1 MTDTTRPTNTT
12 DAYGKDSAYG
22 KEIAMTVIGAG
33 SYGTSLAISLARNGA
48 NVVLWGHD
56 PVHMSRLESE
66 RANNEFLPN
75 IDFPESLIIESDLE
89 KAVTASRDL
98 LVVVPSHVF
107 GIVLNSLK
115 PHLTTNSRICWAT
128 KGLEPETGR
137 LLKDVAHDVLGDGYS
152 LAVLSGPTFAKELA
166 MGMPTAISVAS
177 PDEVFLEELQ
187 EKIHCGKTFRVYA
200 NSDFIGM
207 QLGGAV
213 KNVIA
218 IGAGMSD
225 GIGFGANARTA
236 LITRGLA
243 EMSRL
248 GAALGAQPETFMG
261 MAGLGDLV
269 LTCTDN
275 QSRNRRFGLALGAGK
290 DVDTAQEEIGQVV
303 EGYRNTK
310 EVWLLSERMGVEMP
324 IVEQIYQVLYQGKD
338 AHLAAQDLLA
348 RDKKSER

>member
-1 MTDTTRPTNTT
+1 MGAIQANCIYQQPI
-12 DAYGKDSAYG
+12 
-22 KEIAMTVIGAG
+22 EMVVIGAG

-56 PVHMSRLESE
+56 PEHMAKLDADREN
-66 RANNEFLPN
+66 REFLPN
-75 IDFPESLIIESDLE
+75 IKFPDSLIIETDIQ
-89 KAVTASRDL
+89 KAVQGCRDL
-98 LVVVPSHVF
+98 LIVVPSHVF
-107 GIVLNSLK
+107 GIVLHSLK
-115 PHLTTNSRICWAT
+115 PYLRADSRVCWAT
-128 KGLEPETGR
+128 KGLEPDTGR
-137 LLKDVAHDVLGDGYS
+137 LLQDVAHGVIGQHYP

-177 PDEVFLEELQ
+177 PNKEFVSELQ
-187 EKIHCGKTFRVYA
+187 EKIHCSKTFRVYA
-200 NSDFIGM
+200 NEDFIGI

-243 EMSRL
+243 EMTRL
-248 GAALGAQPETFMG
+248 GVALGAQPETFMG

-275 QSRNRRFGLALGAGK
+275 QSRNRRFGLALGEGK
-290 DVDTAQEEIGQVV
+290 DVDTAQTEIGQVV

-310 EVWLLSERMGVEMP
+310 EVWMLAKRMGVEMP
-324 IVEQIYQVLYQGKD
+324 IVDQIYRVLYQEKD
-338 AHLAAQDLLA
+338 ARLAAQDLLA

>member
-1 MTDTTRPTNTT
+1 MSETQNHNS
-12 DAYGKDSAYG
+12 YGKPV
-22 KEIAMTVIGAG
+22 EMTVIGAG

-48 NVVLWGHD
+48 NIVLWGHD
-56 PVHMSRLESE
+56 AEHMARLDAD
-66 RANNEFLPN
+66 RANHEFLPG
-75 IDFPESLIIESDLE
+75 IAFPDTLIVETDLQ
-89 KAVTASRDL
+89 KAVQASRDL

-107 GIVLNSLK
+107 GIVLKSLQ
-115 PHLTTNSRICWAT
+115 PHLRADSRICWAT

-137 LLKDVAHDVLGDGYS
+137 LLQDVAHDVLGDSYP

-177 PDEVFLEELQ
+177 PDTQFVRDLQ
-187 EKIHCGKTFRVYA
+187 EKIHCSKTFRVYA

-275 QSRNRRFGLALGAGK
+275 QSRNRRFGLALGQGK
-290 DVDTAQEEIGQVV
+290 DVDTAQTDIGQVV

-310 EVWLLSERMGVEMP
+310 EVWMLAKRMGVEMP

-338 AHLAAQDLLA
+338 ARLAAQDLLA
-348 RDKKSER
+348 RDKKMER

>member
-1 MTDTTRPTNTT
+1 MTKNANNTISM
-12 DAYGKDSAYG
+12 A
-22 KEIAMTVIGAG
+22 VLGAG
-33 SYGTSLAISLARNGA
+33 SYGTALAIALSRNGA
-48 NVVLWGHD
+48 NVILWGHE
-56 PVHMSRLESE
+56 PEHMAQLEID
-66 RANNEFLPN
+66 RANEAFLPGVR
-75 IDFPESLIIESDLE
+75 FPDSLIVTSNLQD
-89 KAVTASRDL
+89 AVEDSRDI

-107 GIVLNSLK
+107 GMVLSQVK
-115 PHLTTNSRICWAT
+115 PFLHSDSRICWAT

-137 LLKDVAHDVLGDGYS
+137 LLKDVAVDTLGSDVP
-152 LAVLSGPTFAKELA
+152 LAVLSGPTFAQELA
-166 MGMPTAISVAS
+166 AGLPTAISVAS
-177 PDEVFLEELQ
+177 PDAEFVADLQ
-187 EKIHCGKTFRVYA
+187 EKIHCDKTFRVYS
-200 NSDFIGM
+200 NNDFIGM

-243 EMSRL
+243 EMCRL

-290 DVDTAQEEIGQVV
+290 SVEQAQQDIGQVV

-310 EVWLLSERMGVEMP
+310 EVWQLAKRNGVEMP
-324 IVEQIYQVLYQGKD
+324 ITEQIYQVLYQGKD
-338 AHLAAQDLLA
+338 AREAAKELLA
-348 RDKKSER
+348 REKKYE

>member
-1 MTDTTRPTNTT
+1 MSETHNHNG
-12 DAYGKDSAYG
+12 YGKPI
-22 KEIAMTVIGAG
+22 EMTVIGAG

-48 NVVLWGHD
+48 NIVLWGHE
-56 PVHMSRLESE
+56 VEHMARLAAE
-66 RANNEFLPN
+66 RANHEFLPD
-75 IDFPESLIIESDLE
+75 IAFPDSLIVETDLQ
-89 KAVTASRDL
+89 KAVQSCRDL

-107 GIVLNSLK
+107 GLVLNSLK
-115 PHLTTNSRICWAT
+115 PYLRADSRICWAT

-137 LLKDVAHDVLGDGYS
+137 LLQEVAHDVIGDSYP

-177 PDEVFLEELQ
+177 PDAQFVVDLQ
-187 EKIHCGKTFRVYA
+187 EKIHCSKTFRVYA

-248 GAALGAQPETFMG
+248 GAALGAKPETFMG

-275 QSRNRRFGLALGAGK
+275 QSRNRRFGLALGQGK
-290 DVDTAQEEIGQVV
+290 DVDSAQSDIGQVV

-310 EVWLLSERMGVEMP
+310 EVWMLAKRMGVEMP

-338 AHLAAQDLLA
+338 ARLAAQDLLA
-348 RDKKSER
+348 RDKKMER

>member
-1 MTDTTRPTNTT
+1 MTNTNP
-12 DAYGKDSAYG
+12 SNAYG

-33 SYGTSLAISLARNGA
+33 SYGTSLAISLARNGE
-48 NVVLWGHD
+48 NVVIWGHEKE
-56 PVHMSRLESE
+56 HMDQLEAD
-66 RANNEFLPN
+66 RANEAFLPGVA
-75 IDFPESLIIESDLE
+75 FPETLIVESDIE

-98 LVVVPSHVF
+98 LIVVPSHVF
-107 GIVLNSLK
+107 GIVLNSIK
-115 PHLTTNSRICWAT
+115 PHLSADTRICWAT

-137 LLKDVAHDVLGDGYS
+137 LLKEVAYDVIGEDYS

-177 PDEVFLEELQ
+177 PDAEFVKDLQ
-187 EKIHCGKTFRVYA
+187 EKIHCSKTFRVYA
-200 NSDFIGM
+200 NEDFTGM

-248 GAALGAQPETFMG
+248 GAALGAKPETFMG

-275 QSRNRRFGLALGAGK
+275 QSRNRRFGLALGQGK
-290 DVDTAQEEIGQVV
+290 DAQAAQDEIGQVV

-310 EVWLLSERMGVEMP
+310 EVWLLANRMDVEMP

-338 AHLAAQDLLA
+338 ARAAAQDLLA
-348 RDKKSER
+348 RDKKSEG

>member
-1 MTDTTRPTNTT
+1 MAGTQIEAIYPQPV
-12 DAYGKDSAYG
+12 
-22 KEIAMTVIGAG
+22 EMTVIGAG
-33 SYGTSLAISLARNGA
+33 SYGTSLAISLARNGGK
-48 NVVLWGHD
+48 VVLWGHE
-56 PVHMSRLESE
+56 PEHMAKLQADREN
-66 RANNEFLPN
+66 REFLPGVP
-75 IDFPESLIIESDLE
+75 FPDSLIIESDIHR
-89 KAVTASRDL
+89 AVQGCRDL

-107 GIVLNSLK
+107 GIVLNSIK
-115 PHLTTNSRICWAT
+115 PHLRPDSRICWAT

-137 LLKDVAHDVLGDGYS
+137 LLQDVAYDTIGSHYP
-152 LAVLSGPTFAKELA
+152 LAVISGPTFAKELA
-166 MGMPTAISVAS
+166 MGMPTAIAVAS
-177 PDEVFLEELQ
+177 PDQQFLTDLQ
-187 EKIHCGKTFRVYA
+187 EKIHCSKTFRVYA
-200 NSDFIGM
+200 NDDFIGI

-243 EMSRL
+243 EMCRL
-248 GAALGAQPETFMG
+248 GAALGAQAETFMG

-275 QSRNRRFGLALGAGK
+275 QSRNRRFGLALGQGK
-290 DVDTAQEEIGQVV
+290 SVETAQSEIGQVV

-310 EVWLLSERMGVEMP
+310 EVWLLAKRMGVEMP
-324 IVEQIYQVLYQGKD
+324 IVEQIYQVLYQDKD
-338 AHLAAQDLLA
+338 ARLAAQDLLA

>member
-1 MTDTTRPTNTT
+1 MSETQNHNS
-12 DAYGKDSAYG
+12 YGKPV
-22 KEIAMTVIGAG
+22 EMTVIGAG

-48 NVVLWGHD
+48 NIVLWGHD
-56 PVHMSRLESE
+56 AEHMARLDAD
-66 RANNEFLPN
+66 RANHEFLPG
-75 IDFPESLIIESDLE
+75 IAFPNTLIVETDLQ
-89 KAVTASRDL
+89 KAVQASRDL

-107 GIVLNSLK
+107 GIVLKSLQ
-115 PHLTTNSRICWAT
+115 PHLRADSRICWAT

-137 LLKDVAHDVLGDGYS
+137 LLQDVAHDVLGDSYP

-177 PDEVFLEELQ
+177 PDAQFVRDLQ
-187 EKIHCGKTFRVYA
+187 EKIHCSKTFRVYA

-275 QSRNRRFGLALGAGK
+275 QSRNRRFGLALGQGK
-290 DVDTAQEEIGQVV
+290 DVDTAQTDIGQVV

-310 EVWLLSERMGVEMP
+310 EVWMLAKRMGVEMP

-338 AHLAAQDLLA
+338 ARLAAQDLLA
-348 RDKKSER
+348 RDKKMER

>member
-1 MTDTTRPTNTT
+1 MTGTQVEAIYPQPI
-12 DAYGKDSAYG
+12 
-22 KEIAMTVIGAG
+22 EMTVIGAG
-33 SYGTSLAISLARNGA
+33 SYGTSLAISLARNGG
-48 NVVLWGHD
+48 NVVLWGHE
-56 PVHMSRLESE
+56 PEHMAKLQADRE
-66 RANNEFLPN
+66 NCEFLPGVA
-75 IDFPESLIIESDLE
+75 FPDSLIIESDIH
-89 KAVTASRDL
+89 KAVQGCRDL

-107 GIVLNSLK
+107 GIVLNSIK
-115 PHLTTNSRICWAT
+115 PHLRPDSRICWAT

-137 LLKDVAHDVLGDGYS
+137 LLQDVAYDAIGHNYP
-152 LAVLSGPTFAKELA
+152 LAVISGPTFAKELA
-166 MGMPTAISVAS
+166 MGMPTAIAVAS
-177 PDEVFLEELQ
+177 PDQNFLTDLQ
-187 EKIHCGKTFRVYA
+187 EKIHCSKTFRVYA
-200 NSDFIGM
+200 NDDFIGI

-243 EMSRL
+243 EMCRL
-248 GAALGAQPETFMG
+248 GAALGTEAETFMG

-275 QSRNRRFGLALGAGK
+275 QSRNRRFGLALGQGK
-290 DVDTAQEEIGQVV
+290 SVETAQNEIGQVV

-310 EVWLLSERMGVEMP
+310 EVWMLAKRMGVEMP
-324 IVEQIYQVLYQGKD
+324 IVEQIYQVLYQDKD
-338 AHLAAQDLLA
+338 ARLAAQDLLA

>member
-1 MTDTTRPTNTT
+1 MTNAT
-12 DAYGKDSAYG
+12 DNNDVV
-22 KEIAMTVIGAG
+22 MTVIGAG
-33 SYGTSLAISLARNGA
+33 SYGTSLAIALSRNGSK
-48 NVVLWGHD
+48 VILWGHE
-56 PVHMSRLESE
+56 PAHMAALEQDRSNE
-66 RANNEFLPN
+66 EFLPG
-75 IDFPESLIIESDLE
+75 IDFPESLIIESDLS
-89 KAVTASRDL
+89 KAVAASRDL

-107 GIVLNSLK
+107 GVVLKDLK
-115 PHLTTNSRICWAT
+115 PHLRSDTRICWAT

-137 LLKDVAHDVLGDGYS
+137 LLKDVAHDVLGDDMS
-152 LAVLSGPTFAKELA
+152 FAVLSGPTFAKELA
-166 MGMPTAISVAS
+166 AGMPTAIAVAS
-177 PDEVFLEELQ
+177 PDQAFVKDLQ
-187 EKIHCGKTFRVYA
+187 NTIHCSKTLRVYA
-200 NSDFIGM
+200 NNDFTGM

-243 EMSRL
+243 EMCRL

-275 QSRNRRFGLALGAGK
+275 QSRNRRFGLALGQGK
-290 DVDTAQEEIGQVV
+290 DVDTAQLEIGQVV

-310 EVWLLSERMGVEMP
+310 EVWLLANRMGVEMP
-324 IVEQIYQVLYQGKD
+324 IVDQIYQVLYQGKD
-338 AHLAAQDLLA
+338 ARVAAQDLLA
-348 RDKKSER
+348 RQKKAEG

>member
-1 MTDTTRPTNTT
+1 MKDKTNN
-12 DAYGKDSAYG
+12 AYGKD
-22 KEIAMTVIGAG
+22 IAMTVLGAG

-48 NVVLWGHD
+48 NVVIWGHD
-56 PVHMSRLESE
+56 PEHMAQLEAD
-66 RANNEFLPN
+66 RANHEFLPG
-75 IDFPESLIIESDLE
+75 IEFPESLIVESDLE
-89 KAVTASRDL
+89 KAVQSSRDL

-107 GIVLNSLK
+107 GIVLNNVK
-115 PHLTTNSRICWAT
+115 PFLREDTRICWAT

-137 LLKDVAHDVLGDGYS
+137 LLKEVAFDAIGEGYS

-177 PDEVFLEELQ
+177 PDAEFVADLQ
-187 EKIHCGKTFRVYA
+187 EKIHCSKTFRVYA

-243 EMSRL
+243 EMTRL

-275 QSRNRRFGLALGAGK
+275 QSRNRRFGLALGQGK

-310 EVWLLSERMGVEMP
+310 EVYLLAERMGVEMP
-324 IVEQIYQVLYQGKD
+324 IVDQIYQVLYQGKD
-338 AHLAAQDLLA
+338 AHLAAKDLLA
-348 RDKKSER
+348 RDKKAEA

>member
-1 MTDTTRPTNTT
+1 MNN
-12 DAYGKDSAYG
+12 AYG
-22 KEIAMTVIGAG
+22 KEITMTVIGAG

-48 NVVLWGHD
+48 NVVIWGHD
-56 PVHMSRLESE
+56 PQHMARLQAD
-66 RANNEFLPN
+66 RANHEFLPG
-75 IDFPESLIIESDLE
+75 IEFPDSLIVEADLE
-89 KAVTASRDL
+89 KAVSASRDL

-107 GIVLNSLK
+107 GVVLTSIK
-115 PHLTTNSRICWAT
+115 PHLRADTRICWAT

-137 LLKDVAHDVLGDGYS
+137 LLKDVAHDVLGSDYP

-177 PDEVFLEELQ
+177 PDATFVADLQ
-187 EKIHCGKTFRVYA
+187 EKIHCSKTFRVYA
-200 NSDFIGM
+200 NNDFTGM

-243 EMSRL
+243 EMTRL
-248 GAALGAQPETFMG
+248 GTALGAQQETFMG

-275 QSRNRRFGLALGAGK
+275 QSRNRRFGLALGQGK
-290 DVDTAQEEIGQVV
+290 GVDEAQTDIGQVV

-310 EVWLLSERMGVEMP
+310 EVWLLSQRMGVEMP
-324 IVEQIYQVLYQGKD
+324 IVDQIYQVLYQGKD
-338 AHLAAQDLLA
+338 ARNAAQDLLA
-348 RDKKSER
+348 RDKKAEK

>member
-1 MTDTTRPTNTT
+1 MKNKTNN
-12 DAYGKDSAYG
+12 AYG
-22 KEIAMTVIGAG
+22 KEIAMTVLGAG

-48 NVVLWGHD
+48 NVVIWGHD
-56 PVHMSRLESE
+56 PEHMARLEAE
-66 RANNEFLPN
+66 RANHEFLPG
-75 IDFPESLIIESDLE
+75 IEFPQSLIVESDLE
-89 KAVTASRDL
+89 KAVQASRDL

-107 GIVLNSLK
+107 GIVLNNVK
-115 PHLTTNSRICWAT
+115 PHLRDDSRICWAT

-137 LLKDVAHDVLGDGYS
+137 LLKEVANEALGEGYS

-177 PDEVFLEELQ
+177 PDNDFVADLQ
-187 EKIHCGKTFRVYA
+187 EKIHCSKTFRVYA

-243 EMSRL
+243 EMTRL

-275 QSRNRRFGLALGAGK
+275 QSRNRRFGLALGQGK
-290 DVDTAQEEIGQVV
+290 DVDTAQDEIGQVV

-310 EVWLLSERMGVEMP
+310 EVYLLAERMGVEMP
-324 IVEQIYQVLYQGKD
+324 IVDQIYQVLYQGKD
-338 AHLAAQDLLA
+338 ANLAAKDLLA
-348 RDKKSER
+348 RDKRAEA

>member
-1 MTDTTRPTNTT
+1 MAVMNQNVDKAIT
-12 DAYGKDSAYG
+12 
-22 KEIAMTVIGAG
+22 MTVLGAG

-48 NVVLWGHD
+48 NVILWGHE
-56 PVHMSRLESE
+56 PEHMAQLEVD
-66 RANNEFLPN
+66 RANEAFLPGVP
-75 IDFPESLIIESDLE
+75 FPDTLIVSADLE
-89 KAVTASRDL
+89 AAVQACQDL

-107 GIVLNSLK
+107 GEVLSNVK
-115 PHLTTNSRICWAT
+115 PFLREDSRICWAT

-137 LLKDVAHDVLGDGYS
+137 LLKEVAIEALGEDVP

-166 MGMPTAISVAS
+166 AGMPTAIAVSS
-177 PDEVFLEELQ
+177 PDETFVRELQ
-187 EKIHCGKTFRVYA
+187 EKIHCSKTFRVYS
-200 NSDFIGM
+200 NTDFIGM

-243 EMSRL
+243 EMCRL
-248 GAALGAQPETFMG
+248 GAALGAQQETFMG

-275 QSRNRRFGLALGAGK
+275 QSRNRRFGLALGQGK
-290 DVDTAQEEIGQVV
+290 NVELAQDEIGQVV

-310 EVWLLSERMGVEMP
+310 EVWVLAQRYGVEMP
-324 IVEQIYQVLYQGKD
+324 ITEQIYQVLYQDKD
-338 AHLAAQDLLA
+338 AREAAKDLLA
-348 RDKKSER
+348 REKKDE

>member
-1 MTDTTRPTNTT
+1 MTSVDN
-12 DAYGKDSAYG
+12 AYG

-33 SYGTSLAISLARNGA
+33 SYGTSLAISLARNGD
-48 NVVLWGHD
+48 NVVIWGHEED
-56 PVHMSRLESE
+56 HMQRLEKD
-66 RANNEFLPN
+66 RANNEFLPG
-75 IDFPESLIIESDLE
+75 IDFPPSLIVETDLH
-89 KAVTASRDL
+89 KAVQASRDL

-107 GIVLNSLK
+107 GIVLESLK
-115 PHLTTNSRICWAT
+115 PHLREDSRICWAT

-137 LLKDVAHDVLGDGYS
+137 LLKDVANDVLGDKYS

-177 PDEVFLEELQ
+177 PDVQFVADLQ
-187 EKIHCGKTFRVYA
+187 ETIHCSKTFRVYA

-243 EMSRL
+243 EMCRL

-275 QSRNRRFGLALGAGK
+275 QSRNRRFGLALGQGK
-290 DVDTAQEEIGQVV
+290 DVDTAQQEIGQVV

-310 EVWLLSERMGVEMP
+310 EVWLLASRMGVEMP
-324 IVEQIYQVLYQGKD
+324 IVDQIYQVLYQDKD
-338 AHLAAQDLLA
+338 ARHAAQDLLA
-348 RDKKSER
+348 RDKKAEG

>member
-1 MTDTTRPTNTT
+1 MTQSQVTN
-12 DAYGKDSAYG
+12 AYNKAIS
-22 KEIAMTVIGAG
+22 MTVIGAG
-33 SYGTSLAISLARNGA
+33 SYGTSLAISLSRNGA
-48 NVVLWGHD
+48 NVILWGHD
-56 PVHMSRLESE
+56 PEHMATLEADRE
-66 RANNEFLPN
+66 NRAFLPG
-75 IDFPESLIIESDLE
+75 IEFPPSLIVESDLQ
-89 KAVTASRDL
+89 KAVQASRDL

-107 GIVLNSLK
+107 GQVLNSLQ
-115 PHLTTNSRICWAT
+115 PYLRADSRICWAT

-137 LLKDVAHDVLGDGYS
+137 LLKDVAFDALGENYS

-166 MGMPTAISVAS
+166 AGMPTAISVAS
-177 PDEVFLEELQ
+177 PDAQFVADLQ
-187 EKIHCGKTFRVYA
+187 EKIHCSKTFRVYA
-200 NSDFIGM
+200 NSDFTGM

-243 EMSRL
+243 EMCRL

-275 QSRNRRFGLALGAGK
+275 QSRNRRFGLALGQGK
-290 DVDTAQEEIGQVV
+290 DLDTAQQEIGQVV

-310 EVWLLSERMGVEMP
+310 EVWMLAQRMGVEMP
-324 IVEQIYQVLYQGKD
+324 IVDQIYQVLYQGKD
-338 AHLAAQDLLA
+338 ARLAAQDLLA
-348 RDKKSER
+348 RDKKSEGK

>member
-1 MTDTTRPTNTT
+1 MSETQNHNS
-12 DAYGKDSAYG
+12 YGKPV
-22 KEIAMTVIGAG
+22 EMTVIGAG

-48 NVVLWGHD
+48 NIVLWGHD
-56 PVHMSRLESE
+56 AEHMARLDAD
-66 RANNEFLPN
+66 RANHEFLPG
-75 IDFPESLIIESDLE
+75 IAFPDTLIVETDLQ
-89 KAVTASRDL
+89 KAVQASRDL

-107 GIVLNSLK
+107 GIVLKSLQ
-115 PHLTTNSRICWAT
+115 PHLRADSRICWAT

-137 LLKDVAHDVLGDGYS
+137 LLQDVAHDVLGDSYP

-177 PDEVFLEELQ
+177 PDAQFVRDLQ
-187 EKIHCGKTFRVYA
+187 EKIHCSKTFRVYA

-275 QSRNRRFGLALGAGK
+275 QSRNRRFGLALGQGK
-290 DVDTAQEEIGQVV
+290 DVETAQTDIGQVV

-310 EVWLLSERMGVEMP
+310 EVWMLAKRMGVEMP

-338 AHLAAQDLLA
+338 ARLAAQDLLA
-348 RDKKSER
+348 RDKKMER

>member
-1 MTDTTRPTNTT
+1 MSETQNHNS
-12 DAYGKDSAYG
+12 YGKPV
-22 KEIAMTVIGAG
+22 EMTVIGAG

-48 NVVLWGHD
+48 NIVLWGHD
-56 PVHMSRLESE
+56 AEHMARLDAD
-66 RANNEFLPN
+66 RANHEFLPG
-75 IDFPESLIIESDLE
+75 IAFPDTLIVETDLQ
-89 KAVTASRDL
+89 KAVQASRDL

-107 GIVLNSLK
+107 GIVLKSLQ
-115 PHLTTNSRICWAT
+115 PHLRADSRICWAT

-137 LLKDVAHDVLGDGYS
+137 LLQDVAHDVLGDSYP

-177 PDEVFLEELQ
+177 PDAQFVRDLQ
-187 EKIHCGKTFRVYA
+187 EKIHCSKTFRVYA
-200 NSDFIGM
+200 NTDFIGM

-275 QSRNRRFGLALGAGK
+275 QSRNRRFGLALGQGK
-290 DVDTAQEEIGQVV
+290 DVDTAQTDIGQVV

-310 EVWLLSERMGVEMP
+310 EVWMLAKRMGVEMP

-338 AHLAAQDLLA
+338 ARLAAQDLLA
-348 RDKKSER
+348 RDKKMER